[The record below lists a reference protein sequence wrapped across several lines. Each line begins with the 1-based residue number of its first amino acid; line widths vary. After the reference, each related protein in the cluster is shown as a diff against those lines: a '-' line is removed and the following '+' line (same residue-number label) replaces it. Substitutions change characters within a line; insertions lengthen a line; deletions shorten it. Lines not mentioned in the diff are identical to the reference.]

1 MNGNPLK
8 NLIEIIKTGSPQEV
22 KEAQKKVEKFWDEVY
37 IPKREEGKKAFSIFL
52 GEIKRF
58 DEIQDIDHQAY
69 FINTLKW
76 PLWVIGEEY
85 FEQWAEFILKY
96 IQHPSGKIR
105 RAIVRV
111 TDYLISDIKLDLK
124 LDFKEKISLKEKE
137 KIKKNKNRF
146 GSFVEAVEKLLEKY
160 WQPKFNRYKY
170 ISSLPVGVYKSLQQ
184 LLNEVLL
191 QSEFY
196 EKIYNDFLKEK
207 WESQLDSEEVE
218 KINPVRSKTP
228 PHTIA
233 CDELRGRQAS
243 ADAQRHRTSN
253 GVKQIE
259 KKIQGLIEKY
269 NLNEKLTVSMIKDW
283 IWKESGETV
292 MEASNRFNK
301 KVFGYF
307 KNVKTIDELNEILH
321 IFADAWNYFPHQI
334 LGGKSPN
341 QLVKEAL
348 KKQPD
353 LKKRKTEKM
362 PDFIV
367 GGKRI
372 PWDEYWAMM
381 REVEELQKPFKKW
394 VQERVLPEY
403 QDYLTNEEKWSPEI
417 VKKNLKVA
425 EIFFRRAMW
434 LGFINFD
441 EIGPEFAKY
450 EFPRWW
456 QTHVLGSDLDE
467 NEIWHS
473 LKNLFRFLA
482 IKYKINTER
491 FF

>member
-22 KEAQKKVEKFWDEVY
+22 KGAQKKVEKFWYEVN
-37 IPKREEGKKAFSIFL
+37 IPKREEGKKDFSIFL
-52 GEIKRF
+52 EEIKRF

-76 PLWVIGEEY
+76 PFLAIGEEY

-111 TDYLISDIKLDLK
+111 TDYLIIDIRLDLK
-124 LDFKEKISLKEKE
+124 LDFKEKISPEEKE
-137 KIKKNKNRF
+137 KIEKNKNRF
-146 GSFVEAVEKLLEKY
+146 GSFVERVEKLLEKY

-191 QSEFY
+191 QSQFY
-196 EKIYNDFLKEK
+196 EKIYNDFLGEK

-218 KINPVRSKTP
+218 KI
-228 PHTIA
+228 
-233 CDELRGRQAS
+233 
-243 ADAQRHRTSN
+243 
-253 GVKQIE
+253 KQIE
-259 KKIQGLIEKY
+259 EKIQELIEKY
-269 NLNEKLTVSMIKDW
+269 NLTERLTVSMIKDW
-283 IWKESGETV
+283 IWEEGGETV
-292 MEASNRFNK
+292 VEASNRFNK
-301 KVFGYF
+301 KVLGYL

-321 IFADAWNYFPHQI
+321 TFADAWNYFPHQI

-341 QLVKEAL
+341 QLAKEAL
-348 KKQPD
+348 KKHPD
-353 LKKRKTEKM
+353 LKKKTKKM

-367 GGKRI
+367 GGKKMS
-372 PWDEYWAMM
+372 WDEYWAMT
-381 REVEELQKPFKKW
+381 REVEQLQKPFKKW

-441 EIGPEFAKY
+441 EIGLEFAKY

-456 QTHVLGSDLDE
+456 QSHVLGSDLDE

-482 IKYKINTER
+482 IKYQINTER
-491 FF
+491 FFNII